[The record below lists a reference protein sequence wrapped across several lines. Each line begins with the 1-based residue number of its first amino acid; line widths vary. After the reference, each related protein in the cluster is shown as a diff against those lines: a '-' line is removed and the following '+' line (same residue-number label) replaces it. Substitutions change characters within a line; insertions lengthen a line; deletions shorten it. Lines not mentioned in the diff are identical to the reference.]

1 MADPTIASTS
11 GTVAGL
17 AAILTFTPFGV
28 SLETLM
34 LGGGCFFGGCM
45 ARTGL
50 SLYKKLDSPED
61 VTLKDFF
68 RAIAM
73 LLCCVPLA
81 AVASCVVFLA
91 AHVGKIDADAALGG
105 LLLIMGVRGP
115 EGFQWIMDTIAS
127 VFTKYAPGGKSG
139 GGNI

>member
-1 MADPTIASTS
+1 MADPTIVPSS
-11 GTVAGL
+11 GAVAGV

-50 SLYKKLDSPED
+50 SLYKKLDGPSD
-61 VTLKDFF
+61 VSMKDFY

-91 AHVGKIDADAALGG
+91 AHVAKIDADAALGG

-115 EGFQWIMDTIAS
+115 EGFSWIMDTVSNI
-127 VFTKYAPGGKSG
+127 FTKYAPGSKPSG
-139 GGNI
+139 GNP

>member
-1 MADPTIASTS
+1 MADPAITS
-11 GTVAGL
+11 GSGAVVGI
-17 AAILTFTPFGV
+17 AAVLTFAPFGV
-28 SLETLM
+28 SLTTLF

-50 SLYKKLDSPED
+50 TLYKKLDGPSD
-61 VTLKDFF
+61 VSLKDFYK
-68 RAIAM
+68 AIAM

-115 EGFQWIMDTIAS
+115 EGFQWIMDTISS
-127 VFTKYAPGGKSG
+127 VFTKYAPGNKSNG
-139 GGNI
+139 GGP